1 MNILHISPYFPE
13 LGTNHAGGV
22 CMGKEIETLRTWH
35 QVYVLT
41 FAASEF
47 DRKLKEKY
55 RADSRYDT
63 VAINRWTRLFHVIAA
78 PWMPNYFAARSSFR
92 FAWKLIWAVR
102 RHKIDVI
109 HGEYASM
116 GQYLWIK
123 KLYPHIKFNLVE
135 HDMTA
140 QSYQRKLRDSRGWRR
155 AYVGWQ
161 LERILKKENQYCMKA
176 DNIFTFNQKD
186 RRLIEK
192 HYGRKDCKVLNPF
205 LGIGDE
211 VLERAVDTEKRECG
225 SICFLGQMGRP
236 ENHQAAM
243 KLVRIAKRVRERV
256 PELQVYIV
264 GNQPSEELKRE
275 ENDFIHVT
283 GFVDDVDEYL
293 ERAQMAVFP
302 LEQGAGIKMKVLRSL
317 AMGTM
322 VITTM
327 VGAEGI
333 DEEGKVIE
341 LAETDE
347 EFADRIERYLGKP
360 ELTEEKGNKS
370 REYIQEHFGWKV
382 SEKVLE
388 EVYGKG

>member
-1 MNILHISPYFPE
+1 MNILHISPYFPDID
-13 LGTNHAGGV
+13 TNHAGGV
-22 CMGKEIETLRTWH
+22 CMGKEIETLRKWH

-47 DRKLKEKY
+47 DKKLKEKY
-55 RADSRYDT
+55 RDDSRYDS
-63 VAINRWTRLFHVIAA
+63 VDINRWTRLFHVIGE

-92 FAWKLIWAVR
+92 FGWKLIRAIKKY
-102 RHKIDVI
+102 KIDVI

-123 KLYPHIKFNLVE
+123 KVYPHIKFNLVE

-155 AYVGWQ
+155 AYFGWQ
-161 LERILKKENQYCMKA
+161 LERILKKEKQYCVKA
-176 DNIFTFNQKD
+176 DQIFTFNQKD

-192 HYGRKDCKVLNPF
+192 HYGRADCKILNPF
-205 LGIGDE
+205 LGIDDE
-211 VLERAVDTEKRECG
+211 VLERTVDIEKKERG
-225 SICFLGQMGRP
+225 NICFLGQMGRP
-236 ENHQAAM
+236 ENHQAAV
-243 KLVRIAKRVRERV
+243 KLVGITKKVKMRV

-264 GNQPSEELKRE
+264 GNQPSEELRQL

-283 GFVDDVDEYL
+283 GFVNDVDEYL
-293 ERAQMAVFP
+293 ERAQIAVFP
-302 LEQGAGIKMKVLRSL
+302 LKQGAGIKMKVLRSL
-317 AMGTM
+317 ALGTM

-333 DEEGKVIE
+333 DEDGKVVE

-347 EFADRIERYLGKP
+347 EFAEKIERYLGD
-360 ELTEEKGNKS
+360 TEMAVERGRRS
-370 REYIQEHFGWKV
+370 RDYIREHFGWQV
-382 SEKVLE
+382 SERVLE
-388 EVYGKG
+388 EVYGN

>member
-63 VAINRWTRLFHVIAA
+63 VAINRWTRLFHVIVA

-161 LERILKKENQYCMKA
+161 LERILKKEKQYCLKA
-176 DNIFTFNQKD
+176 DNIFVFNQKD

-347 EFADRIERYLGKP
+347 EFAVKIRRYLEDGN
-360 ELTEEKGNKS
+360 LREEKGKKS
-370 REYIQEHFGWKV
+370 REYIKEHFGWKV